1 MEEIGK
7 LRVLFDFT
15 KSFVKFTTDSGIV
28 ANLDGNDHAALE
40 NKFGIQIIQTDDYDP
55 DDVGFVKWLR
65 KCQLMIC
72 VKAVLQFMC
81 NSEVEKSVV
90 CCWAN

>member
-28 ANLDGNDHAALE
+28 AKLDGNTHAALG

-65 KCQLMIC
+65 KCQFMIS

-81 NSEVEKSVV
+81 PKKVEKSVV

>member
-28 ANLDGNDHAALE
+28 AKLDGNTHAALG

-65 KCQLMIC
+65 KCQCMSC
-72 VKAVLQFMC
+72 VKAVLQLMC
-81 NSEVEKSVV
+81 HSEVEKSVV